1 MNAQPTP
8 PERPLVWP
16 AVIDALREVAHPSDE
31 LYLVGGSVRDAY
43 LHRHLRDIDL
53 ATPHDGRPIARRI
66 ADHLKGAYYSLD
78 AQRAVGRAII
88 PFDDDQLTVD
98 VAQFRGPD
106 LATDLLLRDFT
117 VNAMAVQLAGDLQVV
132 FDPLGGLKDLE
143 NRVLRECSAESIRSD
158 PVRVLRAVR
167 TSANYGLRIEPSAL
181 AHIKRYGDDLARV
194 SPERVRD
201 EFFQLL
207 DTKKPSAT
215 IAILLHLDLL
225 QHVVPEVPPM
235 RDVGQGSL
243 HQYDVL
249 KHTLYTLDH
258 LSTELSIL
266 QARHDDALTGN
277 MQFGLISQ
285 VLKPY
290 ISPLVEHLSYAW
302 PNGRTHHALLML
314 AALLHDAGKPQVHSV
329 GDDGRVHFHQHEL
342 IGAQLAERRAHAL
355 RLSNDEIQRL
365 TTIVKHHMRPH
376 WLHAARPLSRRA
388 VYRFWRDTGPA
399 GLDICLLAMADYL
412 ATYGPALDTQD
423 WTGYLETIQTL
434 LDGFFVHHD
443 TVVAPPPLLTGQHLI
458 EHFGLQPGPQ
468 IGTLL
473 EQLREAQVEG
483 IVSTTEEALDW
494 LQRFLDAAA
503 KNN

>member
-1 MNAQPTP
+1 LNAQPTP

-31 LYLVGGSVRDAY
+31 LYLVGGAVRDAY

-235 RDVGQGSL
+235 RDVGQGSP

-258 LSTELSIL
+258 L
-266 QARHDDALTGN
+266 
-277 MQFGLISQ
+277 
-285 VLKPY
+285 
-290 ISPLVEHLSYAW
+290 
-302 PNGRTHHALLML
+302 
-314 AALLHDAGKPQVHSV
+314 
-329 GDDGRVHFHQHEL
+329 
-342 IGAQLAERRAHAL
+342 
-355 RLSNDEIQRL
+355 
-365 TTIVKHHMRPH
+365 
-376 WLHAARPLSRRA
+376 
-388 VYRFWRDTGPA
+388 
-399 GLDICLLAMADYL
+399 
-412 ATYGPALDTQD
+412 
-423 WTGYLETIQTL
+423 
-434 LDGFFVHHD
+434 
-443 TVVAPPPLLTGQHLI
+443 
-458 EHFGLQPGPQ
+458 
-468 IGTLL
+468 
-473 EQLREAQVEG
+473 
-483 IVSTTEEALDW
+483 
-494 LQRFLDAAA
+494 
-503 KNN
+503 